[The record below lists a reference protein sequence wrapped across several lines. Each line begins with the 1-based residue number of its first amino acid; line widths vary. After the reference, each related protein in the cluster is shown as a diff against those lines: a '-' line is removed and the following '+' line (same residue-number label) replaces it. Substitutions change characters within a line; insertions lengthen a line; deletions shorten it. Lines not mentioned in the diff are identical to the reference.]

1 MQFGLTNC
9 LQPHDLIA
17 ELVQPIK
24 SLVCVISIKLLNL
37 NRAMPYLDR
46 DLDLLANED
55 TYLASADVLKEVH
68 DTIMAAANQN
78 LITASPVI
86 FSWTFILH
94 RMYVS
99 YQERA
104 ERRDIAQNR
113 QAQEGFEREIQ
124 GQSGPVGRRLSA
136 GSIVSLESQSYDL
149 FLTDSSMQQD
159 LQVVEQ
165 LAMEVTAG
173 GQVYDVMNGMAQT
186 LGQTPDACL
195 RASVGSRMRLVL
207 LEILKASYPV
217 VGYLSEPVT
226 ALIPVLSGGQLFWD
240 STNDEITDPSRDIIT
255 LALKDETFLEF
266 YLLQALNR
274 YPYEFLP
281 FIRLSRILLT
291 SQSTN
296 DSTEVVL
303 RALLKTPT
311 FTFVLPDGFQG
322 YELALE
328 EDNSN
333 TIRILED
340 IPLFRTAS
348 SWKRRVTDEEQF
360 CIPAGTFGRFV
371 TDSGRVILMEYE
383 HSTLSLLGKRLDV
396 NLSQGSYLTQLDAL
410 QAEEI
415 AESIALL
422 ATLVRTEMLKVPE
435 SNDTADSIEA
445 GLALLREA
453 SRALPRTKD
462 IVTVICDTLDTY
474 IQKDVA
480 GFDTIEIMIL
490 TACVQFLHVVLPI
503 SPGRIWAYMARS
515 ALLNTDS
522 RASRLSRITGTLE
535 LLSERFDVLTSS
547 IRFFSSLIDSAMSSA
562 VHRKV
567 GGKFGARQKG
577 GDSVWTG
584 TSDKIIAH
592 VSLSIAQT
600 AVDVLENSSTWRFS
614 SEVQRSL
621 LVRDVVPILTKLT
634 TYTFSVEQPDNGNLL
649 TSCLEP
655 AANYVLDSFLSSSS
669 GTLRFQPLLSTLLVA
684 FDQPDSSLY
693 ARQTEIISTRLV
705 GVLDFATSLIKTANY
720 LNKPSATIEAQ
731 FFKGASV
738 LARLCAVN
746 DAYKGPA
753 FSLLSALASSVGSA
767 NNDPPSLL
775 GHLGPQVSKSFLQLL
790 STLDKPFERSSE
802 ETKTWKFFSVIIRNR
817 QQWMANCLLTG
828 KTPREALK
836 DNSKLS
842 KLCPE
847 SVLATALTKLQSIA
861 SLPTPEV
868 LAILDFLTSAQ
879 NYWPWTIFAIHQ
891 DKAMD
896 ELRAYAGGL
905 EPSTKTLRQ
914 NPAKAAND
922 ARVAAYIAETLA
934 MQLFHLR
941 QMGQEHEFAEKVV
954 RGLDY
959 FLREGVL
966 IPGYNTSLH
975 VNFAKNFASRYPGLS
990 LDNFKRSLVSQN
1002 DLGNRYYYAIE
1013 LADEMLR
1020 PDPGWIGPRGNGFKN
1035 EMETANLNLS
1045 LVDAQIVSLT
1055 CLPSMKSSPN

>member
-1 MQFGLTNC
+1 M
-9 LQPHDLIA
+9 
-17 ELVQPIK
+17 
-24 SLVCVISIKLLNL
+24 KLLNL
-37 NRAMPYLDR
+37 NRAIPYLDR
-46 DLDLLANED
+46 DIDLLAKED
-55 TYLASADVLKEVH
+55 TYLASADILKEIH
-68 DTIMAAANQN
+68 DTIMGAANQN

-86 FSWTFILH
+86 FSWTLILH

-159 LQVVEQ
+159 VQVVEQ

-173 GQVYDVMNGMAQT
+173 GRVYDIMADMAQT
-186 LGQTPDACL
+186 LGQTSDACF
-195 RASVGSRMRLVL
+195 RASVGSRMRLVF
-207 LEILKASYPV
+207 LELLKASYPI
-217 VGYLSEPVT
+217 VGYLPEPVST
-226 ALIPVLSGGQLFWD
+226 LLPVLSGGQQYWD
-240 STNDEITDPSRDIIT
+240 ITHDGTADSSQDIIT
-255 LALKDETFLEF
+255 LALRDETFLEF

-281 FIRLSRILLT
+281 FISLCRILLT

-296 DSTEVVL
+296 DATEVVL

-311 FTFVLPDGFQG
+311 LTFVLPDGFQG
-322 YELALE
+322 YELAQE

-333 TIRILED
+333 TIRIVED
-340 IPLFRTAS
+340 IPLFRSAS
-348 SWKRRVTDEEQF
+348 SWKRRITDEEQF

-396 NLSQGSYLTQLDAL
+396 NLSADSNFAQLGVLRTD
-410 QAEEI
+410 EI
-415 AESIALL
+415 SEGISLL
-422 ATLVRTEMLKVPE
+422 ATLITTEMLKVPD
-435 SNDTADSIEA
+435 SNDAADSIEA
-445 GLALLREA
+445 GLVVLREA

-462 IVTVICDTLDTY
+462 IVSVICDTLDTY
-474 IQKDVA
+474 IQRDVS
-480 GFDTIEIMIL
+480 GFEASEIAVL
-490 TACVQFLHVVLPI
+490 TACIQFLHIVLPI

-522 RASRLSRITGTLE
+522 RAGRLSRITGTLD
-535 LLSERFDVLTSS
+535 LFAERFDVLAAS
-547 IRFFSSLIDSAMSSA
+547 IRFFSSLVDSAMSSA

-567 GGKFGARQKG
+567 GGKFGVRQKG
-577 GDSVWTG
+577 GESVWTG
-584 TSDKIIAH
+584 TSDKVLTQ

-614 SEVQRSL
+614 SEVQRSR

-634 TYTFSVEQPDNGNLL
+634 SYTFGVDQPDDGNLL
-649 TSCLEP
+649 TSCLQS
-655 AANYVLDSFLSSSS
+655 AASYVIDSFLSSSS

-684 FDQPDSSLY
+684 FDLPDSTLY
-693 ARQTEIISTRLV
+693 SRRTEIISARLV
-705 GVLDFATSLIKTANY
+705 GVLEFATSLIKTANY
-720 LNKPSATIEAQ
+720 LNKPSATIESQ

-738 LARLCAVN
+738 LARLCAV
-746 DAYKGPA
+746 DDTYKSSA

-767 NNDPPSLL
+767 NTDPPSLL
-775 GHLGPQVSKSFLQLL
+775 GHLGPQISKSFLQLL
-790 STLDKPFERSSE
+790 SKMDKPFERSAE
-802 ETKTWKFFSVIIRNR
+802 EIKTWKFFSVIIRNR

-836 DNSKLS
+836 EDSKLS
-842 KLCPE
+842 KLCPD
-847 SVLATALTKLQSIA
+847 SVLATALNKLQSIN
-861 SLPTPEV
+861 SIPTPEL

-896 ELRAYAGGL
+896 ELRAYGGVL
-905 EPSTKTLRQ
+905 EPSSKTLRH
-914 NPAKAAND
+914 NAEKAASD

-934 MQLFHLR
+934 MQLYHLR

-966 IPGYNTSLH
+966 ISGYNTSLH

-990 LDNFKRSLVSQN
+990 LGNFKRSLVSQH
-1002 DLGNRYYYAIE
+1002 DLGKQYYYALE

-1020 PDPGWIGPRGNGFKN
+1020 LDPGWIGPRENGFKN

-1045 LVDAQIVSLT
+1045 LVDAQIVSVANIPLCDALSKLT
-1055 CLPSMKSSPN
+1055 HTGPFPCLGVLVGRA